1 MKKKIAIISLVGV
14 LAIGGY
20 LLLNHLDVEASSPR
34 LYEGSV
40 YERVLYNTDH
50 YSEYI
55 NSLPQENEATT
66 FSQST
71 LLGYQFSIS
80 DAQNTP
86 YTMEVE
92 GQVGLYI
99 PEVGDI
105 SWQISVPKT
114 GRYQIQLHYFPLE
127 GRSSEISRGIKLNGE
142 YPFSEATSFV
152 LPRIWEDAFDV
163 AQRRQ
168 EGKHDQ
174 KPAQLEKTRWNSYPI
189 RDTEGFYNGKNYSF
203 YLEEGTQTI
212 TLVGNKEPL
221 VLKEFVFLPEQEEL
235 SYTQIKA
242 LYETNL
248 YQKIAPMEIAS
259 DGMIKIQG
267 ERSFEKS
274 TPILS
279 PVANW
284 SSYKVDP
291 YVQFMTRY
299 NTIGGTTWRV
309 AGDWV
314 SWEVDVPKSG
324 LYQLSFKV
332 LQNYRQGM
340 YSTRILS
347 INGEVP
353 FHECRNI
360 QFKYDSDWQNVTLG
374 NEEEPYWFYFSAGKN
389 TITLEAT
396 IGVYSEI
403 VRVAEQTIANLN
415 TLYRKVVM
423 IAGATPNEYQ
433 DYLLEERIDG
443 LKQMITDNT
452 NNLQYCI
459 DRIIA
464 IAGERSSL
472 VSSFERTLYQMK
484 QFSKS
489 ERNIQIG
496 LKELDDNIAALG
508 TWVMTISEQSLAIDC
523 IYVHAQEVNLPK
535 ASTNFFQK
543 LWHEIV
549 MLFGS
554 YGANT
559 SLESSVKTDGPTI
572 TVWISTGRD
581 QSQLMR
587 QLIDES
593 FTLQNNVNVSLKL
606 VSQSALL
613 PATLSGNGPD
623 VAIGVGQNIP
633 VNWGIRNALLDLRE
647 FSDFDDVVTWFHPS
661 AITPFGFQDAVY
673 GLPDTQDFLVSFVR
687 TDIVNELNLNVPD
700 SWDEVLDTLPKLQRQ
715 YLDYYLP
722 NSKGALSSLL
732 YAMVAQKGGQLYDDA
747 GTKTLLTENN
757 ATEAFID
764 FTTFFADYGF
774 EISANFS
781 NRFRSGEMPIGV
793 ANFSLY
799 NTLSVFAPEIR
810 GQWEFQ
816 PLPGYDI
823 DGVIHNETT
832 STVSGT
838 VILGNTK
845 QKEAS
850 WAFLKW
856 WLDEEAQVG
865 YARGMEAILGAAAR
879 YPTANL
885 KAFQKLPWST
895 KDYELLTSQ
904 RNKAVGV
911 PTFPGDYIVGRYI
924 DNAFRASIND
934 NINPRDS
941 LYEYAKKINIELERK
956 RQEFGL
962 DGE

>member
-1 MKKKIAIISLVGV
+1 MKKKIVIITLLIL
-14 LAIGGY
+14 LALSGY
-20 LLLNHLDVEASSPR
+20 LLIDFLDVEASEPR
-34 LYEGSV
+34 PYVGSIYESV
-40 YERVLYNTDH
+40 LVNSSSYE
-50 YSEYI
+50 EYLQNI
-55 NSLPQENEATT
+55 DEDVSDVA
-66 FSQST
+66 FSQAAT
-71 LLGYQFSIS
+71 QGYTYSL
-80 DAQNTP
+80 DNANVLP
-86 YTMEVE
+86 YVLTIDDQE
-92 GQVGLYI
+92 GLYI
-99 PEVGDI
+99 PEIGDV
-105 SWQISVPKT
+105 SWTVNVPKAGQYT
-114 GRYQIQLHYFPLE
+114 ISLTYYPIE
-127 GRSSEISRGIKLNGE
+127 GRSSEINRGLKINGE
-142 YPFSEATSFV
+142 YPFSEASSFV

-163 AQRRQ
+163 STRRID
-168 EGKHDQ
+168 GKHDQ
-174 KPAQLEKTRWNSYPI
+174 KPAQIEKPRWNVFPI
-189 RDTEGFYNGKNYSF
+189 RDTAGFYNGKSYFF
-203 YLEEGTQTI
+203 YLEQGASTI
-212 TLVGNKEPL
+212 TLTGNKEPMIL
-221 VLKEFVFLPEQEEL
+221 SSFQFQPVVNEKTYLELL
-235 SYTQIKA
+235 SYYEEQNYEKVSSEEMSNVGYIK
-242 LYETNL
+242 E
-248 YQKIAPMEIAS
+248 
-259 DGMIKIQG
+259 QG
-267 ERSFEKS
+267 ETTFEKS

-291 YVQFMTRY
+291 YVQFITRY
-299 NTIGGTTWRV
+299 NTVGGTTWRV
-309 AGDWV
+309 AGDFV
-314 SWEVDVPKSG
+314 SWEVEVPKSG
-324 LYQLSFKV
+324 LYQLTLKV

-353 FHECRNI
+353 FSECRNI

-374 NEEEPYWFYFSAGKN
+374 NDDGAYWFYFEQGKN

-396 IGVYSEI
+396 IGVYAQI
-403 VRVAEQTIANLN
+403 VRVAEETIATLN
-415 TLYRKVVM
+415 SLYRKVVM
-423 IAGATPNEYQ
+423 IAGANPNEYQ

-443 LKQMITDNT
+443 LFEMISSSAD
-452 NNLQYCI
+452 NLQACI
-459 DRIIA
+459 DSIVT
-464 IAGERSSL
+464 IAGERSAL
-472 VSSFERTLYQMK
+472 VSSFERTLYQMR
-484 QFSKS
+484 QFAKS

-523 IYVHAQEVNLPK
+523 FYIHGEHVKLPK

-559 SLESSVKTDGPTI
+559 SLESSVETDGETI
-572 TVWISTGRD
+572 TVWISSGRD
-581 QSQLMR
+581 QSQLLR

-593 FTLQNNVNVSLKL
+593 FTLQKNINVSLKL
-606 VSQSALL
+606 VSQAALL

-633 VNWGIRNALLDLRE
+633 VNWGIRNALLDLTQ
-647 FSDFDDVVTWFHPS
+647 FTDFEEVQTWFHDS
-661 AITPFGFQDAVY
+661 AITPFIFQNHVY
-673 GLPDTQDFLVSFVR
+673 ALPDTQDFLVSFVR
-687 TDIVNELNLNVPD
+687 TDIMAELNMTVPD
-700 SWDEVLDTLPKLQRQ
+700 SWDEVIDTLPQLQRQ

-732 YAMVAQKGGQLYDDA
+732 YAMVAQKGGRLYDDE
-747 GTKTLLTENN
+747 GTKTLLTETN

-764 FTTFFADYGF
+764 FTTFFSDYGF
-774 EISANFS
+774 EVSANFS

-810 GQWEFQ
+810 GHWEFR
-816 PLPGYDI
+816 PLPGYKT
-823 DGVIHNETT
+823 NEEIANQTT
-832 STVSGT
+832 STVTGT

-845 QKEAS
+845 HPNAS
-850 WAFLKW
+850 WEFLKW
-856 WLDEEAQVG
+856 WLGEEAQAG

-885 KAFQKLPWST
+885 TAFEKLPWST
-895 KDYELLTSQ
+895 KDYQLLTSQ
-904 RNKAVGV
+904 REKAVGV

-941 LYEYAKKINIELERK
+941 LFEYCKKINIELERK

-962 DGE
+962 NGE